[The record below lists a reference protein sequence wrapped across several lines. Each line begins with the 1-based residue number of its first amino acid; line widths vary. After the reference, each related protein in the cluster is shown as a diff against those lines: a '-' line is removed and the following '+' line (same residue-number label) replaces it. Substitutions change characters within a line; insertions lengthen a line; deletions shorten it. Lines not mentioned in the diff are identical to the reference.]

1 MDREE
6 TAGGI
11 KKAFS
16 DKKLLIECISA
27 VSYHLI
33 FILLAF
39 IYMRGDDETL
49 FRIGFIAAPIYII
62 VLFLVN
68 LGEYIP
74 WQVFWIFL
82 GGAAVEFILNAT
94 HIIPGDVSIVLSG
107 FGQSL
112 WCAYQFV
119 PVTGLFLFTLIPFL
133 IFRRKAK
140 RR

>member
-49 FRIGFIAAPIYII
+49 FRI
-62 VLFLVN
+62 VLFMVN